1 MMIVRC
7 DANPQWGMGH
17 LTRCRAL
24 AVALQQRGMSVA
36 MVGPAREYAQAGDE
50 DLFTHWLPMAW
61 NGDTAAGAQQLLSC
75 VDSWDAQG
83 LILDEPRADE
93 AYQKVLFD
101 AGLPWLQFD
110 GTAQK
115 PLWASWVLNA
125 LPSARADA
133 YAQVLRNPQASL
145 LLGPTYALLRPE
157 FAALHGAA
165 KRADRLNILV
175 SFGGGDDRGAMVW
188 CIKALLPMLGEHTHL
203 KIISGQ
209 ANPRN
214 ASNRDQI
221 PASHSAWIDYAIQPD
236 APWDTMAQCHLAV
249 MASGTTAHEA
259 NCCQLPMVLVSLV
272 DNQHA
277 PGQAWATAQ
286 QAQYLGPWESVD
298 ASTLSQSVADAI
310 DALCGGRTPASTLV
324 DGLGAARVAQALESH
339 FSRHHHH
346 GALHA

>member
-24 AVALQQRGMSVA
+24 SVALQQRGMSVA
-36 MVGPAREYAQAGDE
+36 MVGPARKYAQAGDE
-50 DLFTHWLPMAW
+50 DVFTHWLPMAW
-61 NGDTAAGAQQLLSC
+61 NGDTAAGARQLLRC
-75 VDSWDAQG
+75 VDAWDAQG

-101 AGLPWLQFD
+101 AGLPWMQFD

-115 PLWASWVLNA
+115 PVWASWVLNA

-157 FAALHGAA
+157 FAALHGAT

-175 SFGGGDDRGAMVW
+175 SFGGGDDRGAMAW
-188 CIKALLPMLGEHTHL
+188 CIKALLPILGEHTHL

-214 ASNRDQI
+214 ASNQDQI
-221 PASHSAWIDYAIQPD
+221 PASYSAWIDYAIQPA
-236 APWDTMAQCHLAV
+236 APWTLMSQCHMAV

-259 NCCQLPMVLVSLV
+259 NCCRLPMVLVSV
-272 DNQHA
+272 VENQHK
-277 PGQAWATAQ
+277 PGLAWQHAG
-286 QAQYLGPWESVD
+286 QAQYLGPWESVSE
-298 ASTLSQSVADAI
+298 STLQHSVAQCRQAI
-310 DALCGGRTPASTLV
+310 LSSDTGIQTMV
-324 DGLGAARVAQALESH
+324 DGRGAARVAKAIINLIHVKSNEAIQLS
-339 FSRHHHH
+339 
-346 GALHA
+346 